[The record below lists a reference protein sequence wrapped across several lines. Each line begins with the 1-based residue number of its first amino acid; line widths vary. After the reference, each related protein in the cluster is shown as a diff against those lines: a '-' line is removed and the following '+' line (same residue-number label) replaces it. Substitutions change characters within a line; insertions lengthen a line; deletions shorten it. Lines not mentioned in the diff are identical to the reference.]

1 MKRRWRCLSN
11 EAKAYEDPGTPEEVS
26 RRAFLA
32 RATIFSGSVVGLGL
46 AIPLIAS
53 LIPKPE
59 LVDANKGFSPLNKD
73 EFAQL
78 EQSLDKPVKIFFSKL
93 VVNGYA
99 REDTDYYVW
108 GIKLSDAEM
117 ERLRA
122 ERPELFN
129 PVHKGAIDYPV
140 GNLNFVM
147 FSSLCPHLNCKYDW
161 NDSLKAFLCPCH
173 GSQFNK
179 YGKHI
184 ADQRGKP
191 IGPAPRGLDPLPFQ
205 EQNGVAQ
212 VEWIKFAANTPDV
225 IRMSY
230 W

>member
-1 MKRRWRCLSN
+1 VSN
-11 EAKAYEDPGTPEEVS
+11 EAKAYQDPGSPEDVS

-32 RATIFSGSVVGLGL
+32 RATIFAGSVVGLGL
-46 AIPLIAS
+46 TIPLVAS
-53 LIPKPE
+53 LVPKPE
-59 LVDANKGFSPLNKD
+59 LVDANKGFSQLNKD

-78 EQSLDKPVKIFFSKL
+78 EQSIDKPVKIFFSKP
-93 VVNGYA
+93 VVNGYL

-108 GIKLSDAEM
+108 GLKLSDADAQK
-117 ERLRA
+117 LRE
-122 ERPELFN
+122 ERPEFFN
-129 PVHKGAIDYPV
+129 PTHMGDVDYPV

-161 NDSLKAFLCPCH
+161 DDSLKAFLCPCH

-179 YGKHI
+179 YGKHMKT
-184 ADQRGKP
+184 ASGQY

-205 EQNGVAQ
+205 EQNGIAQ

>member
-1 MKRRWRCLSN
+1 VSN
-11 EAKAYEDPGTPEEVS
+11 EAKAYQDPGSPEDVS

-32 RATIFSGSVVGLGL
+32 RATIFAGSIVGLGL
-46 AIPLIAS
+46 TIPLVAS
-53 LIPKPE
+53 LVPKPE

-78 EQSLDKPVKIFFSKL
+78 EQSIDKPVKIFFSKP
-93 VVNGYA
+93 VVNGYM

-108 GIKLSDAEM
+108 GLKLSDADAQK
-117 ERLRA
+117 LRE
-122 ERPELFN
+122 ERPEFFN
-129 PVHKGAIDYPV
+129 PTHMGDVNYPV

-161 NDSLKAFLCPCH
+161 DDSLKAFLCPCH

-179 YGKHI
+179 YGKHMRT
-184 ADQRGKP
+184 ASGQY

-205 EQNGVAQ
+205 EQNGIAE

>member
-1 MKRRWRCLSN
+1 VSN
-11 EAKAYEDPGTPEEVS
+11 EAKAYQDPGSPEDVS

-32 RATIFSGSVVGLGL
+32 RATIFAGSVVGLGL
-46 AIPLIAS
+46 TIPLVAS
-53 LIPKPE
+53 LVPKPE
-59 LVDANKGFSPLNKD
+59 LVDANKGFAPLNKD

-78 EQSLDKPVKIFFSKL
+78 EQSIDKPVKIFFSKP
-93 VVNGYA
+93 VVNGYM

-108 GIKLSDAEM
+108 GLKLSEADAQK
-117 ERLRA
+117 LRA
-122 ERPELFN
+122 ERPEFFN
-129 PVHKGAIDYPV
+129 PTHMGDVDYAV

-161 NDSLKAFLCPCH
+161 DDSLKAFLCPCH

-179 YGKHI
+179 YGKHMKT
-184 ADQRGKP
+184 ASGQY

-205 EQNGVAQ
+205 EQNGIAQ

>member
-1 MKRRWRCLSN
+1 MST
-11 EAKAYEDPGTPEEVS
+11 EAKAYQDPGPPEEIS

-32 RATIFSGSVVGLGL
+32 RATIVSGTVVGLGL
-46 AIPLIAS
+46 TIPLVAS
-53 LIPKPE
+53 LVPKPE

-78 EQSLDKPVKIFFSKL
+78 ERSLDKPLKIFFNKL
-93 VVNGYA
+93 V
-99 REDTDYYVW
+99 TDAYMKQEAEYYVW
-108 GIKLSDAEM
+108 GLKMTDADAQQ
-117 ERLRA
+117 LRQ

-129 PVHKGAIDYPV
+129 PAQRGAIDYPV

-161 NDSLKAFLCPCH
+161 DESLKAFLCPCH

-179 YGKHI
+179 FGKHVSD
-184 ADQRGKP
+184 ARGKP
-191 IGPAPRGLDPLPFQ
+191 IGPAPRGLDPLPFR
-205 EQNGVAQ
+205 EQSGVAEI
-212 VEWIKFAANTPDV
+212 EWIAYAANTPNI